1 MEDDDV
7 VIIEEDQELVAIAKS
22 DEKIQRVL
30 AGRSSHDRLVALGS
44 KRISGMHVKDIGNLF
59 ANDGSLAIIL
69 GLAVNL
75 ERLNV
80 SIQDFASDYEGMVES
95 SDSIVRC
102 MKWIQVDVG
111 AACATEEHR
120 FCPSQGS
127 ATAGGAGSSRGLPSQ
142 TADEPKIEN
151 KAAASFHDP
160 YDDVCMHHPRLPV
173 ARGPGAEDFAS
184 EVSFT
189 PRQQLVRQEKRSVP
203 DYLSWLEDVTITD
216 LKQAAWI
223 HHSQQTPRR
232 DDMPRVARQEEK
244 MEIDAMCVA
253 SSAGIDVTS
262 AKQVPPP

>member
-1 MEDDDV
+1 M
-7 VIIEEDQELVAIAKS
+7 IIEEDQELVAIAKS

-111 AACATEEHR
+111 AACATEEQR

-127 ATAGGAGSSRGLPSQ
+127 ATAAGARSSRWLSSQ
-142 TADEPKIEN
+142 MADEPNIEN

-232 DDMPRVARQEEK
+232 DEISRVARQEEK